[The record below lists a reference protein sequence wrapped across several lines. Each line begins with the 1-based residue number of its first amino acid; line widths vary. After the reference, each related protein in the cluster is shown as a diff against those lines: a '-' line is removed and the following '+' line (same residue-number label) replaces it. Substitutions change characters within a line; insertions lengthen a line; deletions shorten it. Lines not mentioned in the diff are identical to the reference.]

1 MRIQFHADNIGS
13 LLPPAE
19 LTAAGAPRREGP
31 IDSERLRRIGDR
43 SFLMSRLKR
52 RLMCGAL
59 TVLFGVFAMP
69 AWAQM
74 KVRVNW
80 SAIAAG
86 QSGIWIAHEEGLFRK
101 NGLEVELLHIPSSSR
116 IIQTMLAGE
125 IAISYVDGRNSIQS
139 NLTGSDV
146 VMIAGVTNRF
156 SFSMMARPEFKR
168 MSDLKGKRIGV
179 TRIGSSTHTAAL
191 YALNQAGLKP
201 GDYEVLPLAEVPNI
215 LVALLAGRIDAGPLS
230 SPTLIRGRKAGMV
243 ELAALSKDGPEYV
256 SVAVAAMRAYIR
268 ANEEIV
274 RRFMRAYAE
283 AVHLFKTNKP
293 IALKVLQKYTRIS
306 DPETLG
312 ETHNEYLS
320 YLESIPYVSRKGTE
334 AILAELAASEPKARQ
349 AKPEDFVDMRF
360 VAELEK
366 EGFFKRLAVK

>member
-1 MRIQFHADNIGS
+1 MLAKSLMIGVS
-13 LLPPAE
+13 IA
-19 LTAAGAPRREGP
+19 
-31 IDSERLRRIGDR
+31 
-43 SFLMSRLKR
+43 
-52 RLMCGAL
+52 
-59 TVLFGVFAMP
+59 LFGIFTTP
-69 AWAQM
+69 ASAQI

-86 QSGIWIAHEEGLFRK
+86 QSGIWIAYEEGLFKK
-101 NGLEVELLHIPSSSR
+101 NGLDVELLHIPSSSR

-156 SFSMMARPEFKR
+156 SFSLMARPEIKR
-168 MSDLKGKRIGV
+168 TSDLKGKRIGV

-201 GDYEVLPLAEVPNI
+201 GDYEILPLAEVPNI

-230 SPTLIRGRKAGMV
+230 SPTLIRGRKAGLA
-243 ELAALSKDGPEYV
+243 ELAALSRDGPEYV
-256 SVAVAAMRAYIR
+256 SVAVATMRAFIR
-268 ANEEIV
+268 SNEEIV
-274 RRFMRAYAE
+274 RRFMRSYGE
-283 AVHLFKTNKP
+283 AVYLFKNNKS
-293 IALKVLQKYTRIS
+293 IAFKALQKYTRIT
-306 DPETLG
+306 DPETLN
-312 ETHNEYLS
+312 ETHNEYLT

-334 AILAELAASEPKARQ
+334 AILAELAATEPKARQ

-366 EGFFKRLAVK
+366 EGFFKRLAAK